1 MSTVIAMYN
10 LLEKSDASIFNCIIM
25 DFKIGDIVNHR
36 DYGDTLF
43 EVVYISRCSVM
54 IYSNEWNAMKRG
66 HSGTEMA
73 SEYKSS
79 NKHGHYY
86 ANEDYLTKVSSNTKF
101 SIGDTI
107 EYSDERFKV
116 VGIHPNAAV
125 ILFSEDWYKRE
136 RGHDGICST
145 YKGNGKKYGHYL
157 VDSKNLKLIN
167 SHNEV
172 RTTHQQG
179 IPRGSEST
187 ICSKPLQIASS
198 SRPVGSPAADIGIEF
213 RVATGS
219 LNNNRIQLNQRR

>member
-43 EVVYISRCSVM
+43 EVVYISRGSVM

-86 ANEDYLTKVSSNTKF
+86 ADEDYLTKVSSNTKF
-101 SIGDTI
+101 SIGDTVLW
-107 EYSDERFKV
+107 DERTCKI
-116 VGIHPNAAV
+116 VGIHPNGAY
-125 ILFSEDWYKRE
+125 ILYCEGWSG
-136 RGHDGICST
+136 GHNGTCHT
-145 YKGNGKKYGHYL
+145 YKGNGDESGHYFTDN
-157 VDSKNLKLIN
+157 VKLIN

>member
-86 ANEDYLTKVSSNTKF
+86 ADEDYLTKVSSNTKF
-101 SIGDTI
+101 SIGDTVLW
-107 EYSDERFKV
+107 DERTCKI
-116 VGIHPNAAV
+116 VGIHPNGAY
-125 ILFSEDWYKRE
+125 ILYCEGWSG
-136 RGHDGICST
+136 GHNGTCHT
-145 YKGNGKKYGHYL
+145 YKGNGDESGHYFTDN
-157 VDSKNLKLIN
+157 VKLIN

-179 IPRGSEST
+179 IPTGKTVGIHRQP
-187 ICSKPLQIASS
+187 IILASA
-198 SRPVGSPAADIGIEF
+198 SRPIGSKATDFKLGIELSN
-213 RVATGS
+213 GS
-219 LNNNRIQLNQRR
+219 ISNNRIQSNKSC